1 MQKFINNILRGDANQ
16 IQVMEGEE
24 GNISSSAAS
33 PKRKHARCYSGPLW
47 MRIRTCVM

>member
-1 MQKFINNILRGDANQ
+1 MQKFINNILQGDANQ

-24 GNISSSAAS
+24 GNIPPSATA

-47 MRIRTCVM
+47 VRICTCVT